1 MQVGGHIKASV
12 VGEKR
17 GPSSSPVVYQSCWW
31 EMLEKEPRVSVQRCS
46 AKGLGQPPSAAS
58 VPWGLGARASA
69 LPFQWTE
76 GKK

>member
-1 MQVGGHIKASV
+1 M
-12 VGEKR
+12 
-17 GPSSSPVVYQSCWW
+17 YQSCWW

-46 AKGLGQPPSAAS
+46 AKGLGQPPSVTS
-58 VPWGLGARASA
+58 VPRGLGARASA